1 MKEILSILAQE
12 WHSLNEE
19 QKQLYRDESI
29 RDKIIE
35 DEKLGILSSSP
46 QQMQMLGLRGSQLSN
61 SALGLPPTNGNS
73 NGEPF
78 KKPMTPYMCFL
89 KEQTALLSQAQAQVV
104 MKDLVKYG
112 AQHWNI
118 MSD

>member
-46 QQMQMLGLRGSQLSN
+46 
-61 SALGLPPTNGNS
+61 
-73 NGEPF
+73 
-78 KKPMTPYMCFL
+78 
-89 KEQTALLSQAQAQVV
+89 
-104 MKDLVKYG
+104 
-112 AQHWNI
+112 
-118 MSD
+118 